1 MPCAAQHKSHRHRAH
16 HPLRSGSLMAKKNSK
31 KKPTAIQVWQ
41 PGTNVPGFDQ
51 YNELNK
57 KIAHGIPEMARAH
70 DIVDRQRP
78 LLLQMHALLSQ
89 RPKGEVDPEFLF

>member
-1 MPCAAQHKSHRHRAH
+1 
-16 HPLRSGSLMAKKNSK
+16 MAKKKSK

-57 KIAHGIPEMARAH
+57 KSPTEF
-70 DIVDRQRP
+70 QKW
-78 LLLQMHALLSQ
+78 HA
-89 RPKGEVDPEFLF
+89 PTT